1 MNKSIR
7 ILSVLAGVQVVLV
20 ALVWFGRSDGG
31 ANVSL
36 RLVEFAPASVA
47 KLTLADGTQNVELT
61 KDAAGWQVQ
70 ANGYVRTADA
80 AQVNNMVN
88 NLAELQVQWPVATT
102 SDSAERF
109 EVSAKKFQ
117 RRIGLQDDSGAQ
129 LALLYTG
136 TSPGLGKV
144 HARSDA
150 ADEVYAVDLANYQLP
165 MTLDDWLDKALLAL
179 PKDLKEITVQVGA
192 EDTKKTWQLRNDL
205 AQGWLLDGAKAD
217 QAAVLSYLGQ
227 LQKLRVI
234 GLAEMGA
241 IVSQDYESFVE
252 VGSLRWQSIQEAGV
266 LVLHA
271 SIGEEAEFL
280 LSTDDRTSKYRV
292 TTRVGEGF
300 LPDKED
306 LKGKLSNEEPSA

>member
-1 MNKSIR
+1 M
-7 ILSVLAGVQVVLV
+7 
-20 ALVWFGRSDGG
+20 
-31 ANVSL
+31 
-36 RLVEFAPASVA
+36 A

-88 NLAELQVQWPVATT
+88 NLAELQMPVAG
-102 SDSAERF
+102 SDDVGQRERF
-109 EVSAKKFQ
+109 EVSKKFQ
-117 RRIGLQDDSGAQ
+117 RRIELQDDSGAQ

-271 SIGEEAEFL
+271 SISEEAEFL